1 MRKGN
6 HLKKLIKKATN
17 VYVSVVSG
25 GKARW
30 VNVEKA
36 NIDIFNT
43 DGSYI
48 DWIIEKDKYVM
59 DYAGNGD
66 DNLYI
71 GTMLVPFICV

>member
-36 NIDIFNT
+36 NIDILILMEVT
-43 DGSYI
+43 
-48 DWIIEKDKYVM
+48 
-59 DYAGNGD
+59 
-66 DNLYI
+66 
-71 GTMLVPFICV
+71 

>member
-1 MRKGN
+1 MGERRKGKYR
-6 HLKKLIKKATN
+6 H
-17 VYVSVVSG
+17 
-25 GKARW
+25 
-30 VNVEKA
+30 
-36 NIDIFNT
+36 FNT